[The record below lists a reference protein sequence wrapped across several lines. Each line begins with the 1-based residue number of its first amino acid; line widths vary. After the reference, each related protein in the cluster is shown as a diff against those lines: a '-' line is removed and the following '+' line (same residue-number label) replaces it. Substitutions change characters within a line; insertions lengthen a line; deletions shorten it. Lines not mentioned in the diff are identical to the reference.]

1 MQPSVQELEI
11 LARQVNQAHRSA
23 VQAELNAAG
32 LGEVGHPLLLT
43 ILQSSCGQDPEGQC
57 HAQRDLA
64 QLLHISPAAV
74 ATSLKSLEKSGYIRR
89 EPGSDARR
97 NRVILTQKGQQAVS
111 GCQNAFTSVSQRMLS
126 GFSPEEREQLLSFR
140 RRMLR
145 NLLGPASI
153 TSQSKE
159 EC

>member
-1 MQPSVQELEI
+1 MLPSVQELEM
-11 LARQVNQAHRSA
+11 LARQINQAHRAA

-32 LGEVGHPLLLT
+32 LGEIGHPLLLT

-74 ATSLKSLEKSGYIRR
+74 ATSLKSLEKGGYIRR
-89 EPGSDARR
+89 EPGEDARK
-97 NRVILTQKGQQAVS
+97 NRVILTQKGREAVE
-111 GCQNAFTSVSQRMLS
+111 GCQSAFNAVSQRMLF
-126 GFSPEEREQLLSFR
+126 GFSPQEREQLLSFR
-140 RRMLR
+140 RRMLQ
-145 NLLGPASI
+145 NLRGEAL
-153 TSQSKE
+153 SQTQNKE

>member
-1 MQPSVQELEI
+1 MLSSAQELEM
-11 LARQVNQAHRSA
+11 LSRQLNQAHRAA

-32 LGEVGHPLLLT
+32 LGEVGHPMLLT

-64 QLLHISPAAV
+64 QLLHISSAAV
-74 ATSLKSLEKSGYIRR
+74 ATSLKSLEKGGYIRR

-97 NRVILTQKGQQAVS
+97 NHVILTQKGQEAVT
-111 GCQNAFTSVSQRMLS
+111 GCQNAFTAVSQRMLF
-126 GFSPEEREQLLSFR
+126 GFSAEEQEQLLSFR

-145 NLLGPASI
+145 NLREDSS
-153 TSQSKE
+153 SQSHEKE